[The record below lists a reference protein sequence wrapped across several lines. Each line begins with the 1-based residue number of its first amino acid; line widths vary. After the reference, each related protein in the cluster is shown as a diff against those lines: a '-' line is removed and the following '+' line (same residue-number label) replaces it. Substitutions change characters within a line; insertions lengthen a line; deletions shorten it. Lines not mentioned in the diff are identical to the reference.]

1 MYLVLAVDSGFIV
14 ITLGALVI
22 ALVLRGSTAAKVS
35 AAAVGICAL
44 LPLLIGV
51 GGYSWG
57 MSRVT
62 EAVAYADPAYKDAL
76 MAAGR
81 AEAMNNIWFG
91 AGSLGCTL
99 PAAMV
104 VFAAAFLGGKR
115 EG

>member
-1 MYLVLAVDSGFIV
+1 MFLVLAADSGFIV
-14 ITLGALVI
+14 ITLVALVI
-22 ALVLRGSTAAKVS
+22 AFVLRGSTAAKVS
-35 AAAVGICAL
+35 AAGIGVCAL

-51 GGYSWG
+51 GGYYLG
-57 MSRVT
+57 MQQV
-62 EAVAYADPAYKDAL
+62 YAALALVDPTYKEELLAR
-76 MAAGR
+76 GR

-104 VFAAAFLGGKR
+104 VFAAAFLAGER